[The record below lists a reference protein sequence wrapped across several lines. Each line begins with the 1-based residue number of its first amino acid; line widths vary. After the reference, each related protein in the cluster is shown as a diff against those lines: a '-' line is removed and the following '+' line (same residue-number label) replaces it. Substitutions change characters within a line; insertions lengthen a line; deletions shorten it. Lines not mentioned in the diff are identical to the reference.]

1 MSLLQLHGEC
11 AESVTNTVPRDRGSN
26 AFALGSPG
34 QMVAE
39 GVFMK
44 CLRLYRRMAQG
55 LVALGAL
62 LALGLWV
69 AAQDAGSRKGADTK
83 PEKKLEKKNPYTD
96 KLYTLELREKQWK
109 GVFEWL
115 VDKTGIPFIT
125 THQPPTGTFSFI
137 APPGKKYAMTEIVDI
152 INQGLLAH
160 KYILLRRPSS
170 FTLIPA
176 DEKIPAELVTH
187 IKLSELPEWG
197 DTEIVKVTYKLANSG
212 LLAEETAPD
221 VKKMMGPFGEVVPM
235 VVPNQLIMTDTV
247 KNLKTIIA
255 IIDEQK
261 DPDNQ
266 NQALVYECK
275 FIRARDAE
283 SHITKVLGVTPPPP
297 PNQPPPR
304 VGPGGFQ
311 FQFPGGF
318 QPQQA
323 APPASKRSKTV
334 TVTSDDGTNTVVV
347 NGPPDKINIA
357 KTVLAKIDVPL
368 PGGQALALGP
378 PLWKDYDAP
387 QGNADALVKIILEN
401 HKADPSI
408 KAYALGANRLMVQ
421 AMPEQ
426 HASISSF
433 LGKTKPPAT
442 DSKVFILRALDAEK
456 TTEWLKAMFG
466 DKSGA
471 PYFASDAL
479 RNGVIA
485 KGSPEQL
492 KEVKSVIDS
501 LEGSDANAQ
510 TGNFRIINLGD
521 GSGTTM
527 AEALGKFLQQTRPN
541 TPLKI
546 VIPGQD
552 DPTRPQ
558 IMSMP
563 RGTPP
568 LPKKTSRLSGGL
580 EFTQFVD
587 PQKNHAPAGKPDE
600 PKGAPITITAF
611 GNKVLIHCDD
621 PKMLDL
627 AQELVRLYSSSSNI
641 GDFVV
646 RRLKFAN
653 AVETATLLDGLF
665 NNNPTAKPA
674 AGPIGGGGG
683 GRGPGGG
690 GPGAFFQAMMAA
702 QQPPAKERVRVIAD
716 PATNSLLLKANLLDL
731 ATIDRLLKESIDVNY
746 TDSDALIKTFVVG
759 PLKHAIASDVAKNI
773 TDVYHQSMN
782 ATQSTVRQPTG
793 FGGRGQGA
801 AAAPPASTAK
811 VVPLS
816 ISVDNHTNSLIIGCP
831 TKMKDDIVRLVNEI
845 DQASSQSKQVVKLIS
860 VKGVDPYLVQQALE
874 AIQGRSTGLGGRTT
888 QQGGLGG
895 ITQPGQFGGG
905 GQPGAFGGGQPGG
918 FGGPPGGFGG
928 GQPGGFGGGGGGR
941 QGGGGFG
948 GGGGG
953 RPGGGGFG
961 GGGRPQ
967 FRGPD
972 FFEQR
977 VTDDPGFSTLFDP
990 RSKRTVP
997 VSAETADPLV
1007 KSDPNNGDFVPVQ
1020 FVAAAADEK
1029 SGRPRGEQ
1037 APPPIEIKQNEF
1049 QAPRLGV
1056 DVQSLGTLDLLVLRA
1071 QNLQDLEAAERII
1084 HFLLR
1089 QTQGSNIEVQH
1100 IALKHQDA
1108 NYIVNKL
1115 NELYYRVNLNLTNTT
1130 LGPPRPTQTTAITT
1144 QTGAITIAPPAPQ
1157 AFSVMVL
1164 ADSRHGTVIVAAS
1177 RARMKDVKAEI
1188 DKLDVPLAPAA
1199 KAMPFALKRASASQ
1213 VAPQIQAFWQT
1224 RYPGDINQIR
1234 TTFDAN
1240 TNTVFVQGSPAD
1252 FKEIHD
1258 MIEWIDNN
1266 WAAAKAEVRIIFMRN
1281 SLSDDIA
1288 AVITKTIADSQFV
1301 GPSAIPGAPGAQT
1314 TAIAAQTQ
1322 LGQTRPATKA
1332 MRWKLYGAGDNN
1344 QFLETGILE
1353 DVHINSY
1360 SRINGLVVV
1369 APEAT
1374 MRVIEA
1380 LAKELDTRPAFRSE
1394 INIFTLKR
1402 ADANQTALAIQQ
1414 LFLGSGTSTTGGG
1427 PGAAARPPGAAAT
1440 SATGTPLPLQI
1451 TLGPI
1456 TPEGVPI
1463 VDMRITVDARTNS
1476 LLVAASRNDL
1486 DVIESMIARLEGAPV
1501 DERRHVAYKMKAAQ
1515 AADVQLVLNDF
1526 ITKSIAIYTTYGIT
1540 SSFLGVNRS
1549 VIISADPISNTLLI
1563 SATPLWYEEVMRL
1576 LATIDVMPLQVV
1588 ISTIIAE
1595 VDLSGTQEFGVELN
1609 LQAPVLF
1616 RRGITAGTTTT
1627 VATAA
1632 PGFNFTNPA
1641 TALGNNPLADP
1652 SIVGLQG
1659 LNNLGV
1665 GRVSPTSNIGGFV
1678 FSAGSNT
1685 VNVLVRAL
1693 ATQGRIEVVSRP
1705 QVMTLDNQTAYINI
1719 GQDIPIVSGSNVTAT
1734 GVISNNIVRRQVG
1747 VQLTVTP
1754 KIMPDG
1760 RVLMRVIPEVSSVV
1774 PTPVD
1779 LGNGSLGTALN
1790 IQRVETTVV
1799 SGDGETVVLGGMISR
1814 SDAKTEN
1821 RIPFFG
1827 DLPYLGVLFRYR
1839 TQQKKKVELLVIM
1852 TPHVIRCAADAE
1864 FIWGT
1869 ESQKLDLNMADVLKL
1884 HGVQL
1889 PPSRAP
1895 WELPPANKTG
1905 LPVQNPVL
1913 PGAPPTNVSAA
1924 VPATPLPGTLPLPR
1938 TIAPAGA
1945 PQATAPQE
1953 PPLMLPIPTVPTSA
1967 PPIMPMTP

>member
-1 MSLLQLHGEC
+1 M
-11 AESVTNTVPRDRGSN
+11 
-26 AFALGSPG
+26 
-34 QMVAE
+34 MVAE
-39 GVFMK
+39 GVLMQ
-44 CLRLYRRMAQG
+44 CLRLYRRTAQS
-55 LVALGAL
+55 LFALGAL

-69 AAQDAGSRKGADTK
+69 TAQDTGAKKGADTQ

-125 THQPPTGTFSFI
+125 THQPPTGTFSFV
-137 APPGKKYAMTEIVDI
+137 APPGKKYAMTEIVDV

-235 VVPNQLIMTDTV
+235 IGPNQLIMTDTV

-255 IIDEQK
+255 IIK
-261 DPDNQ
+261 DLENPETQ

-275 FIRARDAE
+275 FIRAREAE
-283 SHITKVLGVTPPPP
+283 TYISKVLDIKTPPA
-297 PNQPPPR
+297 NQPPPR
-304 VGPGGFQ
+304 VGQGGFQ

-318 QPQQA
+318 QQQQA
-323 APPASKRSKTV
+323 AQPASKRSKTV
-334 TVTSDDGTNTVVV
+334 TVSSDERTNTVTV

-357 KTVLAKIDVPL
+357 KTVLTKIDVSE
-368 PGGQALALGP
+368 PGGQVLSLGP

-387 QGNADALVKIILEN
+387 QGNADALVKILLEN
-401 HKADPSI
+401 YKGDSGI

-426 HASISSF
+426 HAAVSGF

-466 DKSGA
+466 DKAGA
-471 PYFASDAL
+471 PYFASDSL
-479 RNGVIA
+479 RNGIIA

-501 LEGSDANAQ
+501 LEGSDTNAQ
-510 TGNFRIINLGD
+510 AGNFRIINLGD

-558 IMSMP
+558 IAPMP

-568 LPKKTSRLSGGL
+568 LPKKTSLLSGGL

-587 PQKNHAPAGKPDE
+587 PQKNNPPAGKPDE

-674 AGPIGGGGG
+674 AGPTIGPGGG
-683 GRGPGGG
+683 GRGG

-731 ATIDRLLKESIDVNY
+731 ATIDRLLKDSIDVNY

-773 TDVYHQSMN
+773 TDVYHQNMTTS
-782 ATQSTVRQPTG
+782 QSTVRQPTG
-793 FGGRGQGA
+793 FGGRGQGG
-801 AAAPPASTAK
+801 APAPAASTAK
-811 VVPLS
+811 VVSLS
-816 ISVDNHTNSLIIGCP
+816 VSVDNHTNSLIIGCP

-874 AIQGRSTGLGGRTT
+874 AIQGRSIGRS

-895 ITQPGQFGGG
+895 NTQPGQFGGG
-905 GQPGAFGGGQPGG
+905 AGQFGGFGGGQPGG

-928 GQPGGFGGGGGGR
+928 GQPGGFGGGGR
-941 QGGGGFG
+941 QGGGFG
-948 GGGGG
+948 GGGG
-953 RPGGGGFG
+953 RQGGGGFG

-997 VSAETADPLV
+997 VSAEALDPLL
-1007 KSDPNNGDFVPVQ
+1007 KSDPNNGDLVPVQ

-1029 SGRPRGEQ
+1029 SGRPRGEE

-1089 QTQGSNIEVQH
+1089 QTQGSTIDVQH
-1100 IALKHQDA
+1100 FPLKHQDA

-1164 ADSRHGTVIVAAS
+1164 ADSRHGTVIVAAPRS
-1177 RARMKDVKAEI
+1177 RMKDVKAEI
-1188 DKLDVPLAPAA
+1188 EKLDVPLVAAA

-1240 TNTVFVQGSPAD
+1240 TNTVFVQGAPAD

-1314 TAIAAQTQ
+1314 AAIAAQTQ

-1332 MRWKLYGAGDNN
+1332 MRWKLYGAGDKN

-1414 LFLGSGTSTTGGG
+1414 LFLGSGASTTGGG
-1427 PGAAARPPGAAAT
+1427 PGAAARPPVGGTT

-1515 AADVQLVLNDF
+1515 AADVQAVLNDF

-1549 VIISADPISNTLLI
+1549 VVISADPISNTLLI

-1576 LATIDVMPLQVV
+1576 LATLDVMPLQVV
-1588 ISTIIAE
+1588 ISTIVAE

-1659 LNNLGV
+1659 LNNLGT

-1895 WELPPANKTG
+1895 WELPPTNKTG

-1913 PGAPPTNVSAA
+1913 PGAAPTHGPSA
-1924 VPATPLPGTLPLPR
+1924 VPATPLPGALPLPR
-1938 TIAPAGA
+1938 TVPSALA
-1945 PQATAPQE
+1945 PQATAAQE
-1953 PPLMLPIPTVPTSA
+1953 PLVMPPVELVPASA
-1967 PPIMPMTP
+1967 PPIMPVTP